1 MTLVKDELNKRLAL
15 QQFPRS
21 AKYDGEWM
29 VRHSGGPNVI
39 WLTEALCEVVDLQ
52 PGMRVLDMGC
62 GRAISSIFL
71 AREFDVQVWATDLW
85 VSASDNWE
93 RICDE
98 GEQHR
103 VFPIHAEAHTLPFAD
118 GFFDAAV
125 SMDAYHYFGT
135 EDLYI
140 DRYSRLV
147 KPGGQIGIV
156 VPGLRAELVEG
167 VPEELAPY
175 WPWDFCS
182 FHTPEWWRHHWEK
195 TGKVEVDLADMIP
208 NGAEF
213 WLHWNETRQAHGGG
227 DADEATLLKLDAGRR
242 LGFTRMVARLSGPPV
257 KTELQRAVERGDLE
271 TARKLLAGGADPDAR
286 NRADSTPIHHAIW
299 ACGEGQ
305 LRQEEARSI
314 VELLLDHGADVN
326 AVHRRAGT
334 PLAYSKRVR
343 ADGISELLRGRE
355 GRMSADR

>member
-1 MTLVKDELNKRLAL
+1 
-15 QQFPRS
+15 
-21 AKYDGEWM
+21 
-29 VRHSGGPNVI
+29 
-39 WLTEALCEVVDLQ
+39 
-52 PGMRVLDMGC
+52 MRVLDMGC